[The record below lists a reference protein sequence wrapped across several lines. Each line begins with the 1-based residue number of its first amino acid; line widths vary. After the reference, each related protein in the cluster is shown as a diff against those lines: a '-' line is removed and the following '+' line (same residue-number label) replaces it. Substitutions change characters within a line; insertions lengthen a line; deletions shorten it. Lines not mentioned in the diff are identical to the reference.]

1 MTSYTVTRR
10 DGLLIVRGALP
21 IDEALAMTKSMPRG
35 SVFCTLLPG
44 KLQANIVA
52 GPPDAINA
60 ERERHGIAERVTR

>member
-1 MTSYTVTRR
+1 MTAYTVTRR
-10 DGLLIVRGALP
+10 DGLMIVHGAMPVSELA
-21 IDEALAMTKSMPRG
+21 ALTATLPRG

-60 ERERHGIAERVTR
+60 ERERQGIAERVKR